1 MQCIYKMSL
10 DYPAVPK
17 SKKVLIKKKKKIW
30 GGFFKGVEEP
40 TERAPKWLK
49 FEQFEQQNK

>member
-1 MQCIYKMSL
+1 MMGL
-10 DYPAVPK
+10 DYTAVPK
-17 SKKVLIKKKKKIW
+17 SKKVLIKKQIW
-30 GGFFKGVEEP
+30 GVYFKGVEEP